1 MAKKARF
8 KEMVDLFDMFI
19 TGHEEMFNALC
30 SELGHPTVIYDNPTK
45 KEWRC
50 GINKRTN
57 DFHVSFFMP
66 IKHYGCFMGE
76 DGEEFEPRPYIY
88 VFNYTRSSKNPNRH
102 ILSVIGNTDDGDERS
117 TMIFV
122 FKNGQFKMS
131 EVTSQDNEDL
141 AKILVAY
148 DHIMQ
153 K

>member
-1 MAKKARF
+1 
-8 KEMVDLFDMFI
+8 
-19 TGHEEMFNALC
+19 
-30 SELGHPTVIYDNPTK
+30 
-45 KEWRC
+45 
-50 GINKRTN
+50 
-57 DFHVSFFMP
+57 
-66 IKHYGCFMGE
+66 MGE